1 MEQTVRIDCFDTCV
15 YTLKFPQFFETATLT
30 NCKKLFKYLFQFE
43 DKGENDKTIAFLDT
57 ALPELCAEKKG
68 AWHVKSVE
76 YQNGFLSTD
85 RAALPSNCVYR
96 KQIIEEVAR
105 RKRHN
110 EALMR
115 KVKSAKSQY
124 EHAKKVWESYTDE
137 KQKH

>member
-15 YTLKFPQFFETATLT
+15 YTLKFPQFFETATLA

-43 DKGENDKTIAFLDT
+43 DKGENDETIAFLDT
-57 ALPELCAEKKG
+57 ALPELCEAKKG
-68 AWHVKSVE
+68 VWHVKIVE

-85 RAALPSNCVYR
+85 RAALPPNCVYR

>member
-43 DKGENDKTIAFLDT
+43 YKGENDKTIAFLDT

-68 AWHVKSVE
+68 VWHVKSVE

-85 RAALPSNCVYR
+85 RAALPSNLFYR
-96 KQIIEEVAR
+96 KEINAEIAR
-105 RKRHN
+105 RKKN
-110 EALMR
+110 NDALMR

-124 EHAKKVWESYTDE
+124 EHAKKVLESYTDE